1 MAAWVSVSPVRC
13 PTAELLML
21 ISSYLPTQVAHES
34 HIFIPWKYFFVA
46 VTYLYLFLVEKYL
59 DYLTVGFPDFF
70 FVFRIF

>member
-21 ISSYLPTQVAHES
+21 ICQHKLLTNLIYLSLGSINSY
-34 HIFIPWKYFFVA
+34 VA
-46 VTYLYLFLVEKYL
+46 VTYFYLFVVEKYL

-70 FVFRIF
+70 FVFKVC

>member
-21 ISSYLPTQVAHES
+21 ISSYLPIQVAHES
-34 HIFIPWKYFFVA
+34 HIFIPWKLSYVA
-46 VTYLYLFLVEKYL
+46 VTYFNLFLVEKYL

-70 FVFRIF
+70 FVFKIC